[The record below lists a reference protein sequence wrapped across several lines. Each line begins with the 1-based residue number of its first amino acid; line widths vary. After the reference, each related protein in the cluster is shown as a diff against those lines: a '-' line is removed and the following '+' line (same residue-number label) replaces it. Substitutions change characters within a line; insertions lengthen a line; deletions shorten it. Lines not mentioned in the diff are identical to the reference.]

1 MMLSPDDGDP
11 SEVAA
16 WLLAAPIWRGQD
28 EAKNY

>member
-1 MMLSPDDGDP
+1 MLSPDDGDP

-16 WLLAAPIWRGQD
+16 WVLPLRIWRAQD